1 MKRWPVWSGRGKA
14 NRITMENKNFTWNQ
28 NGPAPHSR
36 RHSLKKLD
44 VIEQYVRLY
53 LKTLASNPRIDR
65 IVLYL
70 VDTFC
75 GGGIYRNPANRQI
88 ELGSPLRLLQVVRA
102 TEAEL
107 NQERRKQFRIHAKF
121 FFSDTAEDHVD
132 FLKSELRKS
141 PFSEDVGK
149 SINVTRKDSSNALEN
164 VVSRIRTES
173 RKARSL
179 FVLDQ
184 CGYKDVSMKDIHMIL
199 QRLENAE
206 IILTFSIDA
215 LLNFLTEKQ
224 PPTETLQ
231 QFGVNTDFIRS
242 WRSLSRNDRE
252 GRACAQRFLMNNLH
266 TSSNAQFFT
275 PFLLFSPGENR
286 TIMLAHLSRHQR
298 ARDKMLGVHWDQ
310 QNSFCHYGSGGLY
323 QLGYDMRKLDYDDGL
338 FSFRQEDKHAM
349 REQLENELPGRLFRV
364 VSGSSVTVEEFLR
377 AVGNETAARND
388 DILDVLRQMA
398 ARRDI
403 EIQGTDG
410 KVRRPRAKPSL
421 GDRLIQ
427 PPQRKLVFDGGR
439 RR

>member
-1 MKRWPVWSGRGKA
+1 
-14 NRITMENKNFTWNQ
+14 MENKNFTWNQ
-28 NGPAPHSR
+28 NGPAPYSR

-65 IVLYL
+65 IALYL

-75 GGGIYRNPANRQI
+75 GGGTYRNPASRQV
-88 ELGSPLRLLQVVRA
+88 ELGSPLRLLHVVRA

-121 FFSDTAEDHVD
+121 FFSDVVEDHVD
-132 FLKSELRKS
+132 FLKSELKKGS
-141 PFSEDVGK
+141 FSEDVGK
-149 SINVTRKDSSNALEN
+149 SISVTRADSSSALKN
-164 VVSRIRTES
+164 IVSQIQTKS
-173 RKARSL
+173 RKARAL

-184 CGYKDVSMKDIHMIL
+184 CGYKDVSMEDIHMIL

-231 QFGVNTDFIRS
+231 QFGVDTDFIRS

-252 GRACAQRFLMNNLH
+252 SRACAQRFLMNNLH

-310 QNSFCHYGSGGLY
+310 QNSFYHYGSGGLY
-323 QLGYDMRKLDYDDGL
+323 QLGYDMRRMDYENDL

-349 REQLENELPGRLFRV
+349 REQLQNELPGRLVRV
-364 VSGSSVTVEEFLR
+364 MSGSSVTVEEILR

-398 ARRDI
+398 ASRDI
-403 EIQGTDG
+403 EIRGTDG
-410 KVRRPRAKPSL
+410 KVRRPKTKPSL

-427 PPQRKLVFDGGR
+427 PPQRKFVFGDGKGR
-439 RR
+439 